1 MAFISLVC
9 LILVSRRHFSKDGF
23 CFRTFCCLFRKI
35 PLKNRG
41 GRCFFVL
48 RENGDALLCVK
59 TFSTYVI
66 FGHRR
71 ESDAFGFSGI

>member
-1 MAFISLVC
+1 MSLLNFC
-9 LILVSRRHFSKDGF
+9 LPTSFFERRILLSDFLLPVPKDSVE
-23 CFRTFCCLFRKI
+23 
-35 PLKNRG
+35 NRG